1 MDGAPLWA
9 FTLYTHEARPVSF
22 SLIPIFVSRFFL
34 YLHGLGTHDTDS
46 SLPTISAMSL
56 SFPRGDYMYLAEP
69 E

>member
-1 MDGAPLWA
+1 MSH
-9 FTLYTHEARPVSF
+9 TYEAHPGSS